1 MDKKE
6 IRVSVVVCAYN
17 EEMFIGQ
24 TIRELL
30 RCPAAEEIIVVNDGS
45 TDDTL
50 KILKSFGKKIKLVT
64 YKKNRGKGYAFS
76 RGVRVTRGRT
86 IVLLDAHLKRL
97 KNKHLQQLSQP
108 ILKRK
113 SNYVLGL
120 RGKRDPLANLTG
132 ERAYLKD
139 ILAPHLGYFQKSRFG
154 LETYL
159 NSIFDPKWGRSVHLK
174 GLVHLRKR
182 QKMPLND
189 IMPAY
194 IQEVIEISKA
204 KAEIQLQKH
213 RQLKKVL
220 QSKEVRSVKALKE
233 KLNKIKDKEI
243 SELIEIYVLPYIKK
257 SPSLNNH

>member
-1 MDKKE
+1 MDKKD
-6 IRVSVVVCAYN
+6 IKVSVIVCAYN
-17 EEMFIGQ
+17 EEMFVGQ

-30 RCPAAEEIIVVNDGS
+30 DCPTAEEIIVVNDGS
-45 TDDTL
+45 TDKTL
-50 KILKSFGKKIKLVT
+50 AILESFGDKIKLIT
-64 YKKNRGKGYAFS
+64 YKKNQGKGYAFS
-76 RGVRVTRGRT
+76 LGIKAAQGKV
-86 IVLLDAHLKRL
+86 IVMADAHLKGL

-113 SNYVLGL
+113 TNWVLGL

-139 ILAPHLGYFQKSRFG
+139 ILVPFLGLFQKSRFG

-159 NSIFDPKWGRSVHLK
+159 NSIFDPKWGRSVVLKDLTHLIK
-174 GLVHLRKR
+174 H

-189 IMPAY
+189 VLPAY
-194 IQEVIEISKA
+194 IQEVVEISRA
-204 KAEIQLQKH
+204 KAEIQLEKH

-220 QSKEVRSVKALKE
+220 NVREIRSLHALKK

-243 SELIEIYVLPYIKK
+243 SDLIETYVLPYIKK
-257 SPSLNNH
+257 SP